1 MDTSDVILLDGG
13 TGTELR
19 ERGVE
24 VACHR
29 ECIWSAQALLEA
41 PDESKPPSRIEWE

>member
-1 MDTSDVILLDGG
+1 MDASDVILLDGG

-41 PDESKPPSRIEWE
+41 PDESKPPSTIEWE